1 MNATPIVP
9 VQMLSARPQHAAIM
23 RLSTTLCDKCSLM
36 AFEMRVSLTEM
47 LWLCCAEGA
56 RLRPSSL
63 QQRVDGVEES
73 STRRLVAC
81 MIYRRQRRLRLTCLT
96 LELFFSS

>member
-1 MNATPIVP
+1 
-9 VQMLSARPQHAAIM
+9 
-23 RLSTTLCDKCSLM
+23 M

-63 QQRVDGVEES
+63 QQRVDGVAGLLLPTLAAMRCS
-73 STRRLVAC
+73 GGWQAARRLAC
-81 MIYRRQRRLRLTCLT
+81 LFIFT
-96 LELFFSS
+96 LLGPVRH